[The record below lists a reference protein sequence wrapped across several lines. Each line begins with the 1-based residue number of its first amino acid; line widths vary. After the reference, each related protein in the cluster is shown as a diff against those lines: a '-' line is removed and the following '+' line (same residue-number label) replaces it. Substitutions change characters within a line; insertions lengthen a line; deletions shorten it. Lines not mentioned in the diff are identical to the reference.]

1 MWDNEWIISM
11 KSFLLYNFLTFK
23 IDRIMKMFAAT
34 WGTADSDS
42 DSGYTAF
49 PVSMSWVTFVF
60 VSRVVLSYEFISQ
73 AKNIVK
79 PFFLVLKEAIKER
92 RGKWEGQISGWEAEA
107 ET

>member
-49 PVSMSWVTFVF
+49 PVSMS
-60 VSRVVLSYEFISQ
+60 
-73 AKNIVK
+73 
-79 PFFLVLKEAIKER
+79 
-92 RGKWEGQISGWEAEA
+92 
-107 ET
+107 